1 MGKNQEKTCEQ
12 KLISFFFFQALT
24 IFIGK
29 KIHMRS
35 PKKYLHLYNT
45 QAEQTA
51 DYYGSA
57 YEEPWV
63 SFEKQHET
71 VTYNK
76 KPRLVILTSASDS
89 KTYDGERLANS
100 DVTISGEG
108 FKEGDGADF
117 NVTGYQILV
126 GTAENTFTYTLN
138 TGTKADDYD
147 IRTVFG
153 TLEVV
158 DGTGEDEE
166 PVDPEFVVKM
176 EADDDTYHLNDT
188 VIFSITANNIYD
200 SSETI
205 YLQTNDGVTLA
216 QSTFENV
223 AGGDYVSTEATHT
236 ITEADIIAGEFTASV
251 TANVGNVQ
259 AEADET
265 VSTQPQS

>member
-1 MGKNQEKTCEQ
+1 
-12 KLISFFFFQALT
+12 
-24 IFIGK
+24 
-29 KIHMRS
+29 MRS

-71 VTYNK
+71 VAYNK

-89 KTYDGERLANS
+89 KTFDNNELTNS

-108 FKEGDGADF
+108 FKEGDGADCD
-117 NVTGYQILV
+117 VTGSQVLV
-126 GTAENTFTYTLN
+126 GTSENTFTYNLYGHTD
-138 TGTKADDYD
+138 TREYD
-147 IRTVFG
+147 IRIVFG

-158 DGTGEDEE
+158 DGTGEGEE
-166 PVDPEFVVKM
+166 PVDPELVVTIL
-176 EADDDTYHLNDT
+176 ADGDTYVLGDT
-188 VIFSITANNIYD
+188 VVFSITARNIY
-200 SSETI
+200 SSYETI

-216 QSTFENV
+216 QSTFENA
-223 AGGDYVSTEATHT
+223 AGGVYKSTTATYT
-236 ITEADIIAGEFTASV
+236 ITESDIIAGEFTASV

-259 AEADET
+259 AEAACT
-265 VSTQPQS
+265 VFTSPNGNMK

>member
-1 MGKNQEKTCEQ
+1 
-12 KLISFFFFQALT
+12 
-24 IFIGK
+24 
-29 KIHMRS
+29 MRS

-188 VIFSITANNIYD
+188 VIFRITANNIYD

>member
-1 MGKNQEKTCEQ
+1 
-12 KLISFFFFQALT
+12 
-24 IFIGK
+24 
-29 KIHMRS
+29 MRS

-89 KTYDGERLANS
+89 KTYDGTGLANS
-100 DVTISGEG
+100 AVTISGEG
-108 FKEGDGADF
+108 FKEGDGASY
-117 NVTGYQILV
+117 NVTGEQVLV
-126 GTAENTFTYTLN
+126 GASENSFVYTLN

-158 DGTGEDEE
+158 DGTGEGEE
-166 PVDPEFVVKM
+166 PVDQDLVVTIT
-176 EADDDTYHLNDT
+176 ADYDTYELGDT
-188 VIFSITANNIYD
+188 LVYNITARNIYD
-200 SSETI
+200 SGETI

-216 QSTFENV
+216 HSTFENV
-223 AGGDYVSTEATHT
+223 AGGDYVSTEATYT
-236 ITEADIIAGEFTASV
+236 ITEADVLFGEFTASV

-259 AEADET
+259 AEADWT
-265 VSTQPQS
+265 ISTQPQS